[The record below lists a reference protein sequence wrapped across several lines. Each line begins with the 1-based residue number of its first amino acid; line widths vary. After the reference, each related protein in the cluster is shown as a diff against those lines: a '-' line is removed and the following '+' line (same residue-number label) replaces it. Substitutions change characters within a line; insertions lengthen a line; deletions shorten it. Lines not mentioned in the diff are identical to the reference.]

1 MLLITEPSLQFSIA
15 IYLKDYPRI
24 LSVGFNE
31 IICFATSLYSCTDFL
46 PMNNDYVVNIIIKCY
61 QKFCFIES
69 LQCASFLLK
78 VFYVSA
84 TRIYL

>member
-1 MLLITEPSLQFSIA
+1 
-15 IYLKDYPRI
+15 
-24 LSVGFNE
+24 
-31 IICFATSLYSCTDFL
+31 
-46 PMNNDYVVNIIIKCY
+46 MNNDYVVNIIIKCY